1 MAIKIQG
8 DTVIFDDKVFRVGSG
23 TTAERP
29 VAPEVGMVR
38 FNTDLDSLEGYDG
51 TDWGPIGGAGGAE
64 IAATAPSDPDAGDL
78 WWDSTS
84 GTLKIYYDDG
94 DSQQWVDASPTLS
107 NDFTEDVYEP
117 PFDFDAASFGDAA
130 CGGIYMGQIEA
141 AGQCYA
147 LIVAPN
153 ATGCAFCQ
161 WKTTDTDTAGTAS
174 LVDGFANTY
183 GPLDNADHPAG
194 NFCATRTI
202 NGFSDWYLP
211 AIAELETFYNNGADN
226 TREDVIGSGEAFDST
241 FYLSSTEISTCFV
254 CSLRFD
260 IGTRNFS
267 LKTNSD
273 RIRAVR
279 REPI

>member
-8 DTVIFDDKVFRVGSG
+8 TTVVNDSRELQNIQSIDATTLAALEAAGVGG
-23 TTAERP
+23 G
-29 VAPEVGMVR
+29 VEVS
-38 FNTDLDSLEGYDG
+38 D
-51 TDWGPIGGAGGAE
+51 
-64 IAATAPSDPDAGDL
+64 TAPASPSEGDL

-107 NDFTEDVYEP
+107 SDFTEDVYVP
-117 PFDFDAASFGDAA
+117 PPDTLGQAYG
-130 CGGIYMGQIEA
+130 GGIYMGAITA

-161 WKTTDTDTAGTAS
+161 WKTTRTTTAGTDS

-211 AIAELETFYNNGADN
+211 AIDELETFYSNGATGDN
-226 TREDVIGSGEAFDST
+226 ESVIGSGEAFASAG
-241 FYLSSTEISTCFV
+241 YWSSTERSATDACVVSF
-254 CSLRFD
+254 
-260 IGTRNFS
+260 NFGS
-267 LKTNSD
+267 RGGSGKTNSF
-273 RIRAVR
+273 RVRAVR